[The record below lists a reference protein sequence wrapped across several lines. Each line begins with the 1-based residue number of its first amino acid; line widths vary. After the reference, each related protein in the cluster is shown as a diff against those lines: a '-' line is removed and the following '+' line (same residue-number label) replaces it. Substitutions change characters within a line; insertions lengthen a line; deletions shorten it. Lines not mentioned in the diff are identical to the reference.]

1 MENLLDNN
9 LGSKISSWYK
19 QNGRH
24 NLPWR
29 KNITPYRVW
38 ISEIMLQQTQV
49 NTAINYFNRFMERY
63 PDLKSIEN
71 ATEDE
76 IYGLWSGLGYYRRA
90 SYIFKAK
97 EIIHKDFKGKM
108 PDNFEALLS
117 LPGIGKSTAG
127 AILSIAFSKP
137 FAILDA
143 NVKKVIAR
151 LFHKKQFNEKEFW
164 HLSNSL
170 LDKKDIFAYQQGIM
184 DIGAKLCMPKKPQCH
199 LCPMN
204 KNCISNKKHSY
215 ITLEK
220 KKAEK
225 KEIFLEFS
233 LISNGEKYF
242 LSKNDELGFWK
253 NLWMPPVAIVE
264 KCSFDIVHQ
273 LSHRSLKI
281 SFNIYEKTN
290 PIVEGK
296 WFSKEELKTIGIPK
310 PISDRLIPNG

>member
-1 MENLLDNN
+1 MENLLGNN

-108 PDNFEALLS
+108 PDNFESLLS
-117 LPGIGKSTAG
+117 
-127 AILSIAFSKP
+127 F
-137 FAILDA
+137 F
-143 NVKKVIAR
+143 
-151 LFHKKQFNEKEFW
+151 
-164 HLSNSL
+164 
-170 LDKKDIFAYQQGIM
+170 
-184 DIGAKLCMPKKPQCH
+184 
-199 LCPMN
+199 
-204 KNCISNKKHSY
+204 
-215 ITLEK
+215 
-220 KKAEK
+220 
-225 KEIFLEFS
+225 
-233 LISNGEKYF
+233 
-242 LSKNDELGFWK
+242 
-253 NLWMPPVAIVE
+253 
-264 KCSFDIVHQ
+264 KCSSTKIKFGLLPINLIVV
-273 LSHRSLKI
+273 
-281 SFNIYEKTN
+281 NI
-290 PIVEGK
+290 P
-296 WFSKEELKTIGIPK
+296 L
-310 PISDRLIPNG
+310 